1 MTVNVCRL
9 TLNELEDFIST
20 LYDQLQQQ
28 DIPVE
33 MIRTESTFG
42 QLALILTYSNN
53 AVQLADDVVFAN
65 KEAVVACVDC

>member
-1 MTVNVCRL
+1 LTVNVCRL
-9 TLNELEDFIST
+9 TLNEQEDFIST

-53 AVQLADDVVFAN
+53 AVQLADDLVFAN
-65 KEAVVACVDC
+65 KEAVAACVDC